1 MYGIHFR
8 NDSPLSRYQQLVN
21 QLREKITRGELAGG
35 TRLVS
40 SRELARTLSI
50 SRAIVIEVYEQ
61 LKLEGYLESRQ
72 GSGTY
77 VRGNLIWTG
86 SGTETSIRSSNAR
99 SDTSAPGNTVSFV
112 PGLPECSLF
121 PRRKWLAC
129 YRKAVEYADR
139 DDLAYAPPGGRKDL
153 REALSSA
160 LYRLKG
166 LRSEPDRIFITSGSS
181 QALAMLARCFDPARI
196 VMEDPHAEFV
206 YRIFEGLGCRVTFAP
221 VDDQGIMEQRIPDE
235 PQDLVYVTPSHQFP
249 LGGTLSAERR
259 VALLRKARSADA
271 WIIEDD
277 FDSEFRYI
285 GHPVTPLQVMA
296 PERVVYVGSFS
307 KLVSPALRLGF
318 MVLPPGLVDA
328 MSRLAGRRDLWLE
341 GLQQKA
347 MAVFIEEGHFERHV
361 AHAHRVYR
369 EKGLFLKRLVLE
381 RLGPEWRVSGDSTG
395 MHLVLGFYDSEGTP
409 RDVARVVLRLRRQ
422 GLIVNGASSYYRGRP
437 ANGHRL
443 LVAFGRRSEQE
454 LTRLVD
460 AIADITKSLP

>member
-1 MYGIHFR
+1 
-8 NDSPLSRYQQLVN
+8 
-21 QLREKITRGELAGG
+21 
-35 TRLVS
+35 
-40 SRELARTLSI
+40 
-50 SRAIVIEVYEQ
+50 
-61 LKLEGYLESRQ
+61 
-72 GSGTY
+72 
-77 VRGNLIWTG
+77 
-86 SGTETSIRSSNAR
+86 
-99 SDTSAPGNTVSFV
+99 
-112 PGLPECSLF
+112 
-121 PRRKWLAC
+121 
-129 YRKAVEYADR
+129 
-139 DDLAYAPPGGRKDL
+139 
-153 REALSSA
+153 
-160 LYRLKG
+160 
-166 LRSEPDRIFITSGSS
+166 
-181 QALAMLARCFDPARI
+181 
-196 VMEDPHAEFV
+196 
-206 YRIFEGLGCRVTFAP
+206 
-221 VDDQGIMEQRIPDE
+221 
-235 PQDLVYVTPSHQFP
+235 
-249 LGGTLSAERR
+249 
-259 VALLRKARSADA
+259 
-271 WIIEDD
+271 
-277 FDSEFRYI
+277 
-285 GHPVTPLQVMA
+285 MA